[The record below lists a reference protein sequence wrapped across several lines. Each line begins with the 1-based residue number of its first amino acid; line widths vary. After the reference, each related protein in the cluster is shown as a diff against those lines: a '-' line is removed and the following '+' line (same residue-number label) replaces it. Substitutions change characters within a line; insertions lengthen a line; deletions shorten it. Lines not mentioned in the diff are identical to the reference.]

1 MNTKTENQAMPTDV
15 KTNQIKKNDNKIS
28 QKEEAESI
36 HKDFVK
42 LFGLFAAIDERMKNV
57 DPANYEETLR
67 KTVEEL
73 DREIN
78 GDE

>member
-15 KTNQIKKNDNKIS
+15 RTNQKNDNKIS
-28 QKEEAESI
+28 QKEEAELI

-42 LFGLFAAIDERMKNV
+42 IFGFFAAVDERMKNV